1 VSNRPASGVSLFFDL
16 YLKEA
21 LAGFL
26 VVFRFWRVV
35 RVGTDFVPCW
45 VIVVFPGADN
55 CYT

>member
-1 VSNRPASGVSLFFDL
+1 MQLTKLLYGARRRSGVSLFFDL

-35 RVGTDFVPCW
+35 RVGTSR
-45 VIVVFPGADN
+45 
-55 CYT
+55 